1 MCTQKKRKKEKKK
14 KDKGANQAM
23 ATVDEESDERHQSRS
38 LERGR
43 GRRHRRHRSD
53 SPSSPK
59 RRRKRSRSSSVE
71 DRKHKNPA
79 GESNKHGRKGDRESN
94 KLQELSH
101 RDVEGDSERED
112 LEDRNVGGSKVGK
125 GSEED
130 DREGVRVGVRK
141 SSRCDRK
148 VEKHSE
154 DTSDDEDPDS
164 DDDSDSDRGRKKRT
178 RSSGH
183 KHRSEKK
190 SKSKLRDVRSGS
202 EQDQSETED
211 TSEESSE
218 DSEDDYK
225 RAKRRKRQKQKE
237 RDERERMEERK
248 RKRKNRKLKE
258 KEREQEK
265 RKKKKE
271 KVEKRARGPI
281 TESWGKYGII
291 KELDMWTKRPE
302 FSTWLAEV
310 KKVNL
315 ETLTNRE
322 EKDMFK
328 QYMEDY
334 NTATFPSK
342 KYYNIDIYHRRKT
355 TKQRLKGM
363 KDMLAKKTE
372 RTEFNDE
379 EQRRQELMAERAKQK
394 ETELDKIKRTMMET
408 GMGKAMREQAV
419 LREEMQYHYRVGNVE
434 AAEKIQR
441 RLEPDVPG
449 ALY

>member
-1 MCTQKKRKKEKKK
+1 
-14 KDKGANQAM
+14 M
-23 ATVDEESDERHQSRS
+23 AAADRESDERHQSRS
-38 LERGR
+38 LERDR
-43 GRRHRRHRSD
+43 GRRHRRHRSH
-53 SPSSPK
+53 SPSPPK
-59 RRRKRSRSSSVE
+59 QGRKHSRSPSVE
-71 DRKHKNPA
+71 EYRHKNLA
-79 GESNKHGRKGDRESN
+79 GGAEKHARKGDRDGSRG
-94 KLQELSH
+94 QELSH
-101 RDVEGDSERED
+101 RTTEGKLEREGV
-112 LEDRNVGGSKVGK
+112 LEDRDVGSLKARK
-125 GSEED
+125 GSLED
-130 DREGVRVGVRK
+130 DREDDRVGARK
-141 SSRCDRK
+141 SSKSSKDDRK
-148 VEKHSE
+148 VERHSGV
-154 DTSDDEDPDS
+154 TSDEFS
-164 DDDSDSDRGRKKRT
+164 EDSDSEDSDTDRGRKR
-178 RSSGH
+178 RSRAKSH

-190 SKSKLRDVRSGS
+190 SKSKHRAVRSES
-202 EQDQSETED
+202 EQDESQTEG
-211 TSEESSE
+211 TSGESSE
-218 DSEDDYK
+218 DSEDEYR
-225 RAKRRKRQKQKE
+225 RAKRRKRLKQKE
-237 RDERERMEERK
+237 KDERERKEERR
-248 RKRKNRKLKE
+248 RKKEKKRKLKE

-265 RKKKKE
+265 KKKKKE
-271 KVEKRARGPI
+271 KVEKRAKGPI

-291 KELDMWTKRPE
+291 KELDMWTRRPE
-302 FSTWLAEV
+302 FSAWLAEV

-342 KYYNIDIYHRRKT
+342 KYYNIDIYHRRKV

-363 KDMLAKKTE
+363 KDAMAKQTE

-379 EQRRQELMAERAKQK
+379 EQRRQELIAERAKQK

-419 LREEMQYHYRVGNVE
+419 LREEMQYHYRIGNKE

>member
-1 MCTQKKRKKEKKK
+1 
-14 KDKGANQAM
+14 M

-310 KKVNL
+310 KKIHGRLQHSDFSFQEVRFRTQASFVL
-315 ETLTNRE
+315 CIVVR
-322 EKDMFK
+322 
-328 QYMEDY
+328 
-334 NTATFPSK
+334 
-342 KYYNIDIYHRRKT
+342 YYNIDIYHRRKT

-379 EQRRQELMAERAKQK
+379 EQRRFQELLLKVTIVRRQELMAERAKQK

-434 AAEKIQR
+434 LHLLSLLQAAEKIQR